1 MDNETKDFDA
11 QKISGIYVSIPGPG
25 SQQVANG
32 IQQMTT
38 GL

>member
-1 MDNETKDFDA
+1 MKPKILML

-25 SQQVANG
+25 SQQVAING